1 MCFIMV
7 DIILD
12 YITFFQKEL
21 LEPNNS
27 ELPKIFLV
35 LQQLQHN
42 ESMEFIIALYNLLP
56 AVTNLFSKPL
66 FCYQDCSYCASVLYQ
81 VLFHCNSEKTTVR
94 SKASSLY
101 YHLLKSNF
109 QETGDVYRMQLQS
122 TVSLCRL
129 LSGKNKVKEYNNL
142 SRSLE
147 LIREYSQNEQNQTLK
162 TMVEEAIDQ
171 VNQLVRFNQ
180 QLAFNDQNPELQAEL
195 ILKIA
200 YTYRHSPDLLMTWLE
215 ALASHHTE
223 VSCDPEISHVDLSCV
238 KLIFFEIQILAKILD

>member
-27 ELPKIFLV
+27 ELPRIFSV

-42 ESMEFIIALYNLLP
+42 ESYEFIIALYNLLP

-129 LSGKNKVKEYNNL
+129 LSGKNKVKEYYNL

-147 LIREYSQNEQNQTLK
+147 LIREYSQNEQNPTLK
-162 TMVEEAIDQ
+162 SMVEEAIGQ
-171 VNQLVRFNQ
+171 VNQLVLFNQ
-180 QLAFNDQNPELQAEL
+180 QLALNDQNPELQAEL

-200 YTYRHSPDLLMTWLE
+200 NSYRHSPDLRMTWLE
-215 ALASHHTE
+215 ALASHHNE
-223 VSCDPEISHVDLSCV
+223 VTLFFFPLKKFIY
-238 KLIFFEIQILAKILD
+238 LIIY